1 MARPKKD
8 KKIEAPEESL
18 EAVLN
23 PGYTLETVQEL
34 TVIGPSTETGNIENH
49 EFFTLPE
56 SPEEPAG
63 NVRRGLIGFN
73 VVQDLNT
80 FSPYVQMIIRFEGLG
95 TRKLESKYVLENV
108 MDALA
113 LGVKVDAL
121 EQIKKAEGNFGF
133 DLNVQDIK
141 TLGNKMPNDF
151 SRFYDELRRNG
162 MILKI
167 DLTVQMVSLGI
178 HTHDPIAALIEVIQ

>member
-1 MARPKKD
+1 MARPKKE
-8 KKIEAPEESL
+8 KKIEVPEESL

-23 PGYTLETVQEL
+23 PGYTLEPRQEM
-34 TVIGPSTETGNIENH
+34 VIVGPSTEAGNVENH

-80 FSPYVQMIIRFEGLG
+80 FSPYVQMIIRFEGIG
-95 TRKLESKYVLENV
+95 TRKLEARYSLEDL
-108 MDALA
+108 MDSLA
-113 LGVKVDAL
+113 LGVKIDAY
-121 EQIKKAEGNFGF
+121 EHIKKAQGGFGF
-133 DLNVQDIK
+133 DLNMQEIK
-141 TLGNKMPNDF
+141 DLGNKMPHDF

-178 HTHDPIAALIEVIQ
+178 HTHDPYAALIEMI